1 VIIRDR
7 RVALAA
13 VAIAASGVVTSTGGY
28 AASAASASAAGTRGW
43 SQVPSA
49 ARGPIE
55 AALRREGVAAPTTGP
70 KQSALTA
77 TGDAT
82 AGGLGDQVAVF
93 GNTVV
98 VGSYT
103 RTVGG
108 LASEGAVYVFTRPT
122 AGWRSVTQTA
132 TLTSPS
138 GHAHELFGY
147 DVAIAGAT
155 IAVAA
160 VDQTVDGHAF
170 EGAVYLYAEP
180 ASGWK
185 STGTANATLKSPV
198 GADYEGF
205 GGSVAMSVT
214 TVVVGVDGSAG
225 NYEGT
230 VYVFTRPTHGWK
242 NTAQGAN
249 LTPFG
254 SETPDELFGRDIGI
268 SGNTIVVSAI
278 GVQRAYLYVKPSN
291 GPWVDA
297 VESRELQGDSTP
309 SYEFG
314 DAVAISGRTVV
325 VGENEATISG
335 QAKAGAAFVFVEPST
350 GWGTLTDPD
359 PTAAA
364 VLEASAP
371 AANDQ
376 FGEVVSVL
384 GSHVMVAAMNHT
396 VATHGNQGAV
406 YVFSRPPAG
415 WANASESSQLVAAN
429 GASGDLFGNAIG
441 QGASY
446 TVVGARSRQADT
458 GAVYVFASPGP
469 RVSSV
474 AQAHRRW
481 VLGSRSP
488 SANPPHAPHGG
499 TVFSLTLS
507 QAATVSLVFT
517 EKVGQHTA
525 RRGTLTFHGTIGANR
540 VYVDGPLGRGHEL
553 VAGRGTVTIIAKNAN
568 GQTTAK
574 RLHFVVAKQK

>member
-1 VIIRDR
+1 MIRYR
-7 RVALAA
+7 WVALAA
-13 VAIAASGVVTSTGGY
+13 VAVATGAVVTSTAGY
-28 AASAASASAAGTRGW
+28 AESAASASAAGTRGW

-55 AALRREGVAAPTTGP
+55 AALRRDGVATPTTGP

-82 AGGLGDQVAVF
+82 AGGLGDQVAVS

-98 VGSYT
+98 VASYT

-108 LASEGAVYVFTRPT
+108 LSSEGAVYVFTRPT
-122 AGWRSVTQTA
+122 AGWRSVKQTA

-138 GHAHELFGY
+138 RHAHELFGY
-147 DVAIAGAT
+147 DVAIAGDT

-160 VDQTVDGHAF
+160 VDQTVDSHVF
-170 EGAVYLYAEP
+170 EGAVYLYVEP
-180 ASGWK
+180 ATGWT
-185 STGTANATLKSPV
+185 STGTAKATLKSPV
-198 GADYEGF
+198 ETDYEGF
-205 GGSVAMSVT
+205 GGSVAMTAT

-230 VYVFTRPTHGWK
+230 VYVFTKPTRGWTS
-242 NTAQGAN
+242 TAQGAN

-254 SETPDELFGRDIGI
+254 SETPDELFGRDVGI

-309 SYEFG
+309 SYQFG
-314 DAVAISGRTVV
+314 DAVAISGGTVV

-335 QAKAGAAFVFVEPST
+335 HTKAGAAFVFVEPSA
-350 GWGTLTDPD
+350 GWGTVTDPD

-371 AANDQ
+371 AANDE

-384 GSHVMVAAMNHT
+384 GAQVMVAAMNHT
-396 VATHGNQGAV
+396 VGTHGNQGAV
-406 YVFSRPPAG
+406 YVFSRPTAG
-415 WANASESSQLVAAN
+415 WANATESSQLVAAN

-458 GAVYVFASPGP
+458 GAAYLFASPGP
-469 RVSSV
+469 GLSSV
-474 AQAHRRW
+474 TQAHRRW
-481 VLGSRSP
+481 ALGSRSP
-488 SANPPHAPHGG
+488 SVNPQHAPHGG
-499 TVFSLTLS
+499 TAFSLTLS
-507 QAATVSLVFT
+507 QAATVSLAFT
-517 EKVGQHTA
+517 ETIGKHTA
-525 RRGTLTFHGTIGANR
+525 HRGTLTFPGAVGRNR
-540 VYVDGPLGRGHEL
+540 VYVDGPLGHGHRL
-553 VAGRGTVTIIAKNAN
+553 VAGHGTATIIAKNAN

-574 RLHFVVAKQK
+574 RLHFVVAKGH